1 MNMNTLWQ
9 LIIYNK
15 GMLYFLLVCNLL
27 GTIYGY
33 IWYGSQISI
42 TQWQFIPFVPDSPTA
57 SLFLCIAIAGL
68 IIGKNLPIIEALAFV
83 SLIKYGVWA
92 VIMNIILFIQYDMIT
107 ITGCMLILSHGIM
120 AIEAFIFY
128 PRFKVT
134 IVAFFIAMVWVFHN
148 DIIDYVFMQYP
159 YYDFIASHLEGVA
172 YLAFWLSLIP
182 LILYLYL
189 TRFKKDKIFDHH

>member
-128 PRFKVT
+128 PIFKVT

-159 YYDFIASHLEGVA
+159 YYDFIASHVESIA
-172 YLAFWLSLIP
+172 YLAFWLSIMP
-182 LILYLYL
+182 LVLYLSL
-189 TRFKKDKIFDHH
+189 TRFKKDKIFDHY

>member
-92 VIMNIILFIQYDMIT
+92 VIMNIILFIQYDM
-107 ITGCMLILSHGIM
+107 

-159 YYDFIASHLEGVA
+159 YYDFIASHVESIA
-172 YLAFWLSLIP
+172 YLAFWLSITP
-182 LILYLYL
+182 LVLYLSL
-189 TRFKKDKIFDHH
+189 TRFKKDKIFDHY

>member
-134 IVAFFIAMVWVFHN
+134 IVAFFITMVWVFHN

-159 YYDFIASHLEGVA
+159 YYDFIASHVESIA
-172 YLAFWLSLIP
+172 YLAFWLSIMP
-182 LILYLYL
+182 LVLYLSL
-189 TRFKKDKIFDHH
+189 TRFKKDKIFDHY

>member
-68 IIGKNLPIIEALAFV
+68 II
-83 SLIKYGVWA
+83 
-92 VIMNIILFIQYDMIT
+92 
-107 ITGCMLILSHGIM
+107 
-120 AIEAFIFY
+120 IFY

-159 YYDFIASHLEGVA
+159 YYDFIASHVESIA
-172 YLAFWLSLIP
+172 YLAFWLSITP
-182 LILYLYL
+182 LVLYLSL
-189 TRFKKDKIFDHH
+189 TRFKKDKIFDHY

>member
-120 AIEAFIFY
+120 SIEAFIFY

-159 YYDFIASHLEGVA
+159 YYDFIASHVESIA
-172 YLAFWLSLIP
+172 YLAFWLSIMP
-182 LILYLYL
+182 LVLYLSL
-189 TRFKKDKIFDHH
+189 TRFKKDKIFDHY

>member
-107 ITGCMLILSHGIM
+107 ITGCMLILYHGIM

-159 YYDFIASHLEGVA
+159 YYDFIASHVESIA
-172 YLAFWLSLIP
+172 YLAFWLSIMP
-182 LILYLYL
+182 LVLYLSL
-189 TRFKKDKIFDHH
+189 TRFKKDKIFDHY

>member
-120 AIEAFIFY
+120 AIEAFIFIQDL
-128 PRFKVT
+128 K
-134 IVAFFIAMVWVFHN
+134 
-148 DIIDYVFMQYP
+148 
-159 YYDFIASHLEGVA
+159 
-172 YLAFWLSLIP
+172 
-182 LILYLYL
+182 
-189 TRFKKDKIFDHH
+189 

>member
-159 YYDFIASHLEGVA
+159 YYDFIASHVESIA
-172 YLAFWLSLIP
+172 YLAFWLSITP
-182 LILYLYL
+182 LVLYLSL
-189 TRFKKDKIFDHH
+189 TRFKKDKIFDHY

>member
-1 MNMNTLWQ
+1 MNIKSLWE
-9 LIIYNK
+9 LMLYHK
-15 GMLYFLLVCNLL
+15 GILYFLLLCNLL

-33 IWYGSQISI
+33 IWYGEQLSI
-42 TQWQFIPFVPDSPTA
+42 TETQFKIFVPDSPTA
-57 SLFLCIAIAGL
+57 SLFLCFVLVTFIL
-68 IIGKNLPIIEALAFV
+68 GKNIPVFEALAFV

-92 VIMNIILFIQYDMIT
+92 VIMNIIMFIQYDTVT

-128 PRFKVT
+128 PRFKISMISFV
-134 IVAFFIAMVWVFHN
+134 IAMIWVFHN

-159 YYDFIASHLEGVA
+159 YYDFIASHLEAVA
-172 YLAFWLSLIP
+172 YLAFWLSVIP

>member
-148 DIIDYVFMQYP
+148 DIIDYVFMQYH
-159 YYDFIASHLEGVA
+159 YYDFIASHVESIA
-172 YLAFWLSLIP
+172 YLAFWLSIMP
-182 LILYLYL
+182 LVLYLSL
-189 TRFKKDKIFDHH
+189 TRFKKDKIFDHY

>member
-120 AIEAFIFY
+120 SIEAFIFY

-159 YYDFIASHLEGVA
+159 YYDFLASHVESIA
-172 YLAFWLSLIP
+172 YLAFWLSIMP
-182 LILYLYL
+182 LVLYLSL
-189 TRFKKDKIFDHH
+189 TRFKKDKIFDHY